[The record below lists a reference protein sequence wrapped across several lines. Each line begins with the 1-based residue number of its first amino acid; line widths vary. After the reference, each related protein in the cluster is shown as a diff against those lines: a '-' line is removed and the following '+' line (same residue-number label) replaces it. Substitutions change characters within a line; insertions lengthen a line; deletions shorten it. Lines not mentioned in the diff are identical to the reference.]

1 MPLSLVRRPKS
12 PYWII
17 RGSIRGVRVEESTGV
32 GDRKVAEEIRAK
44 RESALLEEAVYGRR
58 ATATFAEAALSYL
71 EAGGAKRFLEPVI
84 RHFGVTPL
92 GKIDQ
97 DAIDK
102 GSRKLYPKASDAT
115 RVRQFYT
122 PTSAVLAHGAKR
134 GWCAPLIIERPKVSL
149 PPFRWLTPDKA
160 ERLIEA
166 SSDHLRP
173 LVTFLLYTGARTGE
187 ALWLDWAN
195 VDLIRGHV
203 IFPMTKNGDSRGVPL
218 HPRLVASLANL
229 RHREGEVFRRPD
241 GLPYERTKGGD
252 DTSGGTRIKKA
263 FDGACRRAGIADFT
277 PHGCRHTWATWH
289 YAANRDLTALQK
301 LGGWK
306 SVAMVFRYAHVN
318 VGELKHT
325 IDRLPVGG
333 SLGDLGLAGAD
344 RSPAGGKLGDSVLTE
359 AEISGRSRG

>member
-1 MPLSLVRRPKS
+1 MAANLALAGRWRSREGACLQPATAPKRDSPARRRFARFTHRPAHRCVSALAAPLPEGARPRRRRLSRFSEAVILQEARRAGVGRKMGRAIVFSPDDIKQLYEAHRHAAPLVRRPKS

-166 SSDHLRP
+166 SAITLGPWSCFCSIPAHAPVRRS
-173 LVTFLLYTGARTGE
+173 GSIG
-187 ALWLDWAN
+187 AN
-195 VDLIRGHV
+195 VDLTRGHV
-203 IFPMTKNGDSRGVPL
+203 SSR
-218 HPRLVASLANL
+218 
-229 RHREGEVFRRPD
+229 
-241 GLPYERTKGGD
+241 
-252 DTSGGTRIKKA
+252 
-263 FDGACRRAGIADFT
+263 
-277 PHGCRHTWATWH
+277 
-289 YAANRDLTALQK
+289 
-301 LGGWK
+301 
-306 SVAMVFRYAHVN
+306 
-318 VGELKHT
+318 
-325 IDRLPVGG
+325 
-333 SLGDLGLAGAD
+333 
-344 RSPAGGKLGDSVLTE
+344 
-359 AEISGRSRG
+359 